1 MVNFGDP
8 SNDHRIEPLN
18 ANAITLNQFRLSLLV
33 VCVCSSS
40 CGGGGADRREKR
52 GKSRTWTHH
61 RQVNQLDIS
70 THVVYSSNSV
80 RVSFKCH
87 SVCGAC
93 NSSIGTGIDAYAALV
108 WRELFLNRY
117 RGTPNDFLLNYAA
130 ALTF

>member
-18 ANAITLNQFRLSLLV
+18 ANAITLNQFRLSLLL

-40 CGGGGADRREKR
+40 CGGGGADGREKR
-52 GKSRTWTHH
+52 GKSRTWTDH

-87 SVCGAC
+87 TVCGAATRA
-93 NSSIGTGIDAYAALV
+93 SASALG
-108 WRELFLNRY
+108 LMHMQH
-117 RGTPNDFLLNYAA
+117 
-130 ALTF
+130 

>member
-18 ANAITLNQFRLSLLV
+18 ANAITLNQFRLSL
-33 VCVCSSS
+33 S
-40 CGGGGADRREKR
+40 CCLCMQQQLCRGWQMGGS
-52 GKSRTWTHH
+52 KSRTWTDH